1 MSKVNYV
8 WAVRD
13 EYHDTLSFCK
23 SKQQAQ
29 KQLEILAE
37 FTAWNRSTKISRIT
51 DTVIYFENFDFVDIK
66 QVPQINTKNAFALH
80 FGFYGN
86 YPKNE
91 QNENV

>member
-1 MSKVNYV
+1 MKTNYV
-8 WAVRD
+8 WSVRD
-13 EYHDTLSFCK
+13 EFHQTVSVCK
-23 SKQQAQ
+23 SKKQAQ

-37 FTAWNRSTKISRIT
+37 FTAWNRSTKIVRIT

-80 FGFYGN
+80 FGFNGN